1 MQLCAKLR
9 LISDGASEQL
19 ELNQSSSIALVR
31 TFQCSEPVAVMPVV
45 AAEEMRRRRSRGRS
59 EAGGGGVE
67 RRRGERRPGGVRS
80 GARRRQRGRRAL
92 VALGEEPERV
102 DLADEVG
109 HAGPA
114 AEPEADH
121 QHPRHHERVDDERA
135 RPSPHEPRRRLHGV
149 LQFSIQTKDSQFRLT
164 PSQQQS
170 TQLLACTPLKCS
182 TEYKS
187 HDF

>member
-1 MQLCAKLR
+1 M
-9 LISDGASEQL
+9 
-19 ELNQSSSIALVR
+19 
-31 TFQCSEPVAVMPVV
+31 VV
-45 AAEEMRRRRSRGRS
+45 VTKDEMHRCRSRSRRRHRSGKD
-59 EAGGGGVE
+59 AGGGGVE
-67 RRRGERRPGGVRS
+67 RRQHRGRRRSDGTRRREGGGGGV
-80 GARRRQRGRRAL
+80 RRAL
-92 VALGEEPERV
+92 VALGEEAEGV
-102 DLADEVG
+102 DLVDEVG
-109 HAGPA
+109 DARPPA
-114 AEPEADH
+114 EAEADH